1 MKSTAFTNRNTCA
14 RMLTAVCKPDL
25 VTTAPVCVLGLG
37 LIGGSVLRAAVRAGR
52 TAWGYNRS
60 ADAIAGSAEAGF
72 DTGTDLAAA
81 LIRAA
86 DTDALIVIA
95 VPMPAVD
102 SILDAIGEYAPN
114 NRITDVVSVK
124 AEVADAV
131 ARHGLSPRYVG
142 GHPMAGTNFS
152 GWSAADP
159 DLFVGAVWVVGADD
173 DADPDVWRSVASLA
187 LDCGSVVVPVESREH
202 DRAVARISHLPHL
215 LAETL
220 AIVGASDSP
229 LALGLAAGSFRDGT
243 RVASSSPDLVR
254 AMCEGNAEA
263 LTEALDDALLLLR
276 RAREELADETSTRTL
291 VTEGHRAR
299 TRYEEHE
306 RFEITDVTPG
316 DPGWLAD
323 LRAAGRKG
331 GVIRQIRVA
340 SPG

>member
-1 MKSTAFTNRNTCA
+1 
-14 RMLTAVCKPDL
+14 MLTAVCKPDL

-102 SILDAIGEYAPN
+102 SILDAIGEYAPD

-142 GHPMAGTNFS
+142 GHP
-152 GWSAADP
+152 
-159 DLFVGAVWVVGADD
+159 
-173 DADPDVWRSVASLA
+173 
-187 LDCGSVVVPVESREH
+187 
-202 DRAVARISHLPHL
+202 
-215 LAETL
+215 
-220 AIVGASDSP
+220 
-229 LALGLAAGSFRDGT
+229 
-243 RVASSSPDLVR
+243 
-254 AMCEGNAEA
+254 
-263 LTEALDDALLLLR
+263 
-276 RAREELADETSTRTL
+276 
-291 VTEGHRAR
+291 
-299 TRYEEHE
+299 
-306 RFEITDVTPG
+306 
-316 DPGWLAD
+316 
-323 LRAAGRKG
+323 
-331 GVIRQIRVA
+331 
-340 SPG
+340 